1 MYDVV
6 IVGAGISGCFIARD
20 LSRYQLSVAVVE
32 KANDVANGA
41 TMANSAIVH
50 SGHDPKPGT
59 LKAKLNVEGNRMYED
74 ICKELHVDFQRVGA
88 YVVASCEEQLPHLE
102 ELYNQ
107 AKERNVPVE
116 YVEREELFASEP
128 NITKSAVRAI
138 SLPSTGII
146 YPWEVAIALMENAIE
161 NGVELF
167 LNEEVKSIDKKDSS
181 YVVHTST
188 KELEAKVVINCAGV
202 YADEIYKMVSDNV
215 GFEITPRKGE
225 YFVLDHTNKPLVNRV
240 IYPLPSAKGK
250 GVLVVPTTHGNILLG
265 PNSDVIN
272 DKSAINNTKEALDY
286 VKRELPNI
294 VENIP
299 MGQVIRN
306 FAGLRPTGTTG
317 DFIIEEAKDAKNFVN
332 VAAIES
338 PGLASAP
345 AISKYVIDTIVSNL
359 IDLKEKDNFK
369 SERAPYVDLKKLSI
383 EERNELVKKDPRF
396 ARIVCRCEQI
406 TEGEIVAAIHRPC
419 GATTVKGVKKRI
431 RPGMGRC
438 QGGFCEPLVVD
449 ILSRE
454 LGKSKMEICLDSPE
468 SKLFVQKTKE

>member
-6 IVGAGISGCFIARD
+6 IIGAGITGCFIARD
-20 LSRYQLSVAVVE
+20 LSRYQLSVAVVDKE
-32 KANDVANGA
+32 NDVANGA
-41 TMANSAIVH
+41 TMANSAIIH
-50 SGHDPKPGT
+50 SGHDPKSGT
-59 LKAKLNVEGNRMYED
+59 LKAKLNVEGNRMYEE
-74 ICKELHVDFQRVGA
+74 ICKELHVDFQRIGA
-88 YVVASCEEQLPHLE
+88 YVVASSEEQLPHLE
-102 ELYNQ
+102 ELYQQ
-107 AKERNVPVE
+107 AKDRDIPVT
-116 YVEREELFASEP
+116 YVEKEELRKSEP
-128 NITKSAVRAI
+128 NISSKAIRAI
-138 SLPSTGII
+138 SLPSTGIV

-161 NGVELF
+161 NGVELY
-167 LNEEVKSIDKKDSS
+167 LNEAVKSIDKKEEA

-188 KELEAKVVINCAGV
+188 KVLETKLVINCAGV
-202 YADEIYKMVSDNV
+202 YADEIYKMVSDQV
-215 GFEITPRKGE
+215 DFSITPRKGE
-225 YFVLDHTNKPLVNRV
+225 YFVLDHTPKPLVNHV
-240 IYPLPSAKGK
+240 IYPLPTAKGK

-265 PNSDVIN
+265 PNSDEIE
-272 DKSAINNTKEALDY
+272 DKDGVDNTKEALDY

-299 MGQVIRN
+299 MNYVIRS
-306 FAGLRPTGTTG
+306 FAGLRPTGSTH

-345 AISKYVIDTIVSNL
+345 AISKYVIETIVSHLLQLNEKENFKKERTPY
-359 IDLKEKDNFK
+359 IDLKKMTK
-369 SERAPYVDLKKLSI
+369 
-383 EERNELVKKDPRF
+383 EEINELVKKDASF
-396 ARIVCRCEQI
+396 AHIVCRCEQI

-419 GATTVKGVKKRI
+419 GATTVKGVKKRV

-449 ILSRE
+449 ILARE